1 MRTGWF
7 TPTRPLIDRAAGRRR
22 DPEQQKLQYRVRR
35 FSAVNVAAMLI
46 GVFLTAPGLVRAQE
60 GVIAGTVLVEGSQ
73 RALGGAQVSIAN
85 QPGKGGITDASGR
98 FRIVGVTG
106 DQVTVN
112 ARLIGYAPRSQVVRV
127 GATNVRLELPVRVL
141 DLDRVVVT
149 GTAGGEQRRAI
160 GNSVATVNAADVLA
174 TTPVPTVQ
182 DLINGRAPGVVV
194 MPGTGMVGSGSK
206 IRIRG
211 LSTFSLSGDPLIY
224 VDGIRVNNE
233 TGSGISVQ
241 AFGSGVVSRLNDFEP
256 EEIES
261 IEILKGA
268 AAATLYGTEAARG
281 LINIITKKGAAGGT
295 KFDFTVRGGSN
306 WFMDAEHR
314 IGSNYW
320 INPATNK
327 IEGVNVIATENARG
341 TPVFRNGGIQSYAG
355 NVSGGAGALRY
366 FASGEIGNNQ
376 GAEPNNERR
385 QTSARTNLSITPSE
399 KFDLQASAGYIQSK
413 TTLSCEAGCGG
424 AMWGSL
430 YSNPENLGSNCPPNP
445 DFGCG
450 FARGFNDWP
459 PEVYRVLQDGQDVN
473 RFTGSFTTTY
483 KPFSWMT
490 HRFAVGTDFT
500 QEKNDEFLP
509 FLTNDTAA
517 FFWGNQSSGYRFQ
530 NRRDIVYNTYDY
542 TGTGR
547 VELNPAMSS
556 ATSFGV
562 QYYTKAIS
570 SITGEGDFFPAP
582 GLETIGSAA
591 QKTGLSDDYLK
602 NNTLGFY
609 LQEILGWHDRLF
621 VTGAYRVDN
630 NSAFGKQ
637 IHWVTYP
644 KASLS
649 WVLSEEPSFKSRLP
663 TSVNSFKLRAAYGL
677 TGQQPLY
684 NSALRTLTP
693 VAGSGGSGALTPQN
707 VGNLGLQP
715 ERVGEAEAGFETN
728 LLDDRL
734 SIDFSYYRSAT
745 SQTILSRGVA
755 PSTGFGGSQFVNLG
769 KIQNHGIEALFKT
782 QLINQKSH
790 GWDMSLNLA
799 TNSGKILRL
808 NGKDT
813 TIDLGS
819 VSQRVGYAPYSF
831 FSYRVVSAEYDPVTK
846 RAVNAMCD
854 NGKGGVTRC
863 LNANGGVIAP
873 KVFLGRSVPGF
884 EGSWSSTVR
893 FLDRFRLYGM
903 VDFKSNYKRLDN
915 NLRIRCQIFHT
926 CLEWL
931 QPEKTDPRRLAQ
943 MQTPGT
949 LRDFVINDAKFAK
962 LREVSL
968 AYDAPDRFARYF
980 GARRLAISVAARNLH
995 TWTPYTGLDP
1005 ESQFLSG
1012 SPNFVDQAELPQ
1024 LASVVWTLHLG
1035 F

>member
-1 MRTGWF
+1 MRTGSF
-7 TPTRPLIDRAAGRRR
+7 TPTRAPSDRVARTRR
-22 DPEQQKLQYRVRR
+22 DPEHGDPRQRTWLV
-35 FSAVNVAAMLI
+35 SAISFVAMLL
-46 GVFLTAPGLVRAQE
+46 GLLLATPGFARAQE
-60 GVIAGTVLVEGSQ
+60 GVVAGTVLVEGSQ
-73 RALGGAQVSIAN
+73 RPLGGAQVSIAG
-85 QPGKGGITDASGR
+85 QPGKGAFSDASGR
-98 FRIVGVTG
+98 FRITGVTG
-106 DQVTVN
+106 DQVTVS
-112 ARLIGYAPRSQVVRV
+112 ARLIGYGPRSQVARV
-127 GATNVRLELPVRVL
+127 GATNVRIELPVRAL

-174 TTPVPTVQ
+174 NTPVPSVQ

-224 VDGIRVNNE
+224 VDGIRVDNE
-233 TGSGISVQ
+233 TGTGLSVQ

-256 EEIES
+256 EQIEN
-261 IEILKGA
+261 IEILKGS

-281 LINIITKKGAAGGT
+281 VINIITKKGAAGGT
-295 KFDFTVRGGSN
+295 KFDFTVRGGEN

-320 INPATNK
+320 LNPTTNK

-355 NVSGGAGALRY
+355 NVSGGSGTIRY
-366 FASGEIGNNQ
+366 FASGELGRDQ

-385 QTSARTNLSITPSE
+385 KTSARTNLSITPNE
-399 KFDLQASAGYIQSK
+399 KFDLQASAGYLQSN

-430 YSNPENLGSNCPPNP
+430 FSNPENLGSNCPPNP

-459 PEVYRVLQDGQDVN
+459 PEVYRAMTDGQDVN

-483 KPFSWMT
+483 KPLSWMT
-490 HRFAVGTDFT
+490 HRLAIGTDFT
-500 QEKNDEFLP
+500 QEKNSEFLP
-509 FLTNDTAA
+509 YLTNDTAA
-517 FFWGNQSSGYRFQ
+517 FFWGNQSSGYKFQ
-530 NRRDIVYNTYDY
+530 NRRDVVYNTYDY

-591 QKTGLSDDYLK
+591 TKLNLSDDFLK

-609 LQEILGWHDRLF
+609 LQELVGFHDRLF
-621 VTGAYRVDN
+621 LTGAVRIDN
-630 NSAFGKQ
+630 NSAFGKD
-637 IHWVTYP
+637 IHWVKYP

-649 WVLSEEPSFKSRLP
+649 WVLNEEPSFKTRLP
-663 TSVNSFKLRAAYGL
+663 TFVNSLKVRAAYGQS
-677 TGQQPLY
+677 GQQPVTF
-684 NSALRTLTP
+684 SALRTLSP
-693 VAGSGGSGALTPQN
+693 VAGPNGSGALTPLAA
-707 VGNLGLQP
+707 GNSQLKP
-715 ERVGEAEAGFETN
+715 ERVGETEVGFETN

-734 SIDFSYYRSAT
+734 SIDFTYYRSTTRDA
-745 SQTILSRGVA
+745 ILARGVA
-755 PSTGFGGSQFVNLG
+755 PSTGFPSSQFVNLG
-769 KIQNHGIEALFKT
+769 EIQNKGIEALFKT
-782 QLINQKSH
+782 QLINEKSH
-790 GWDMSLNLA
+790 GWEMSLNLA
-799 TNSGKILRL
+799 TNSGKVLRL

-819 VSQRVGYAPYSF
+819 VSHRVGYAPWSF
-831 FSYRVVSAEYDPVTK
+831 FSYRVVSAQYDPVTK
-846 RAVNAMCD
+846 RAINAMCD
-854 NGKGGVTRC
+854 DGKGGITAC
-863 LNANGGVIAP
+863 LDANGRVIAP
-873 KVFLGRSVPGF
+873 KVFLGRSVPGL
-884 EGSWSSTVR
+884 EGSWTSTIR

-931 QPEKTDPRRLAQ
+931 EPDKTDPRRLAQ

-962 LREVSL
+962 LREISL
-968 AYDAPDRFARYF
+968 VYDAPDRFARHV
-980 GARRLAISVAARNLH
+980 GARTLAVSIAARNLH

-1012 SPNFVDQAELPQ
+1012 SPIFVDQAELPQ
-1024 LASVVWTLHLG
+1024 LASVVWTLRFG